1 MAVTNLW
8 IETEGRCMPAEQ
20 ICHPDADI
28 NYKRS
33 VNRIIAE
40 IGTEEVAKAQKKATD
55 DAKKR
60 RSWGR

>member
-1 MAVTNLW
+1 
-8 IETEGRCMPAEQ
+8 MPSDE

-40 IGTEEVAKAQKKATD
+40 IGQEELAKAHKKAMD
-55 DAKKR
+55 DAKRK